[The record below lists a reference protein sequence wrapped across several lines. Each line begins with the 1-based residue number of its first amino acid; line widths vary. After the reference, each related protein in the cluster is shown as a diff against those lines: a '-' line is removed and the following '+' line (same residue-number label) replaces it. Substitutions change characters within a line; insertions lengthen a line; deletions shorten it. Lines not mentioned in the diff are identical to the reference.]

1 MNYTWDYLRFIND
14 SCHVNGLVK
23 TVSNT
28 EAAKTRLQLGD
39 ELVKDS
45 GLDQELG
52 SGRADLALVEPDG
65 VHDTLDGRVQVSRVK
80 HDHRGLAAQL
90 QGDLLAGT
98 RSGNPQYLANL
109 G

>member
-1 MNYTWDYLRFIND
+1 MNIND

-28 EAAKTRLQLGD
+28 EAAKTCLQLGD

-65 VHDTLDGRVQVSRVK
+65 VHHTLDGGVQVSGVE
-80 HDHRGLAAQL
+80 HNDRGLAAQL
-90 QGDLLAGT
+90 QGDLLASASCGH
-98 RSGNPQYLANL
+98 PQYLAYL
-109 G
+109 S